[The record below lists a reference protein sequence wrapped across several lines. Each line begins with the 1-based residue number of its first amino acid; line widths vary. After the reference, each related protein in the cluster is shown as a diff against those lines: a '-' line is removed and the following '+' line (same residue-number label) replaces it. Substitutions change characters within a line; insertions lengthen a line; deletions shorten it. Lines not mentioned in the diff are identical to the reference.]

1 MKSLQEHIKQD
12 LQVNESRIRYKD
24 VTNYI
29 KSWLMEQQNTEEVK
43 ALLSAINDGIKDAES
58 ERRRYGMDEETT
70 DYIIDHI
77 YIDLKK

>member
-43 ALLSAINDGIKDAES
+43 ALLSAINDGIKAAES

>member
-12 LQVNESRIRYKD
+12 LQVNESRIRYKE

-43 ALLSAINDGIKDAES
+43 ALLSAINDGIKAAES